1 MASYLQATDPR
12 IYQVTP
18 FMPDREGIN
27 RALMYRQGKY
37 DEGVARIQGIQQNM
51 LNLDVSNDENKARL
65 SEYNKKAKEELNRLS
80 KSDFSLRDNVAAAER
95 IFEPITND
103 KYILNDIA
111 TTKFFKQ
118 QFSVANDLKGKDKG
132 AGYNLTNLRYVQNSY
147 NKFVNAKGDEQFGIE
162 KREYVPYTDAMAEI
176 STLAEKMKVKVTK
189 DITAPGGYIVTQENG
204 SAAYGPLR
212 DLFYSNL
219 SDAAKNQLRIEST
232 VGYEDATAMLGE
244 DVAATEV
251 AGRYNQ
257 SLSRQNSEASKK
269 LATVRKNIKEIE
281 DLGDK
286 ATIQQKEYLDL
297 YKEQESILDA
307 NYKGSAKT
315 MEKMKSWTTE
325 DYKKYAP
332 QLANEMYVESRAH
345 NWARSYADATSS
357 FKINKDQAYWTGM
370 ELNRNLRKDQ
380 MDYEI
385 AMLKERNSKEG
396 KAPEA
401 PQDPRTVWTGLGTNK
416 MPEER
421 LVDYTSI
428 TKSMFGAEEDL
439 LGYKRGILDNYWGK
453 KAEGGVEIYS
463 KLSKAVEN
471 GSGKLK
477 LADLSNNYA
486 SDRDITT
493 TLDMEKYSKALG
505 VPMEELRN
513 MSVQEVFNRMNSG
526 FNDYLTNAESVPSAD
541 IKPYEYK
548 QELKK
553 REELYDYY
561 RSLWS
566 NINKDAS
573 SKIEKRDIEIA
584 GKLKFNESIFLN
596 SNGTLKTKSE
606 VVEEL
611 SKKGIESG
619 MNTRGAVVATGSR
632 PANSTL
638 APETFGQPRESK
650 NLNTRRVLGVADI
663 QKSYDDFAKR
673 YNKSRNDSAKN
684 LSKNIEYTKYF
695 ATNNPK
701 EVQDAVDIVARKL
714 SFNFEGPNI
723 ANFQDQFDEEEMER
737 YLPRVNNVIGNAV
750 SSVEMTPYPDGNNEY
765 VLKFDREELK
775 KIVDSK
781 DAKGMEFVEKL
792 VTKGITIKSPDNI
805 PELNTTRD
813 VSRFLVD
820 NDKNIQRKFGEG
832 YNFSV
837 FRTNS
842 PTGNVYNVTGSRTV
856 PEIGADGK
864 LVIENGRIKFKKEPV
879 DIPLDVTKNTVDNYL
894 KNLTDTFY
902 KMNAIY
908 VFANRSDV
916 LEKLAKDPTY
926 IQNLSQLTALAAAEY
941 KLDLNTER

>member
-176 STLAEKMKVKVTK
+176 NTLAEKMKVKVTK

-357 FKINKDQAYWTGM
+357 FKIDKDQAYWTGM

-380 MDYEI
+380 MDYEV

-396 KAPEA
+396 KAPET
-401 PQDPRTVWTGLGTNK
+401 PQDPRAIWTGLGTNK
-416 MPEER
+416 MPEGR

-573 SKIEKRDIEIA
+573 SKIEKRD
-584 GKLKFNESIFLN
+584 LKIGSNTINEASFLN
-596 SNGTLKTKSE
+596 PNGTLKTKAEIAAEFGKMVGTETKIIGGPVPKYKEVQSE
-606 VVEEL
+606 ASEEL
-611 SKKGIESG
+611 NKK
-619 MNTRGAVVATGSR
+619 
-632 PANSTL
+632 
-638 APETFGQPRESK
+638 
-650 NLNTRRVLGVADI
+650 
-663 QKSYDDFAKR
+663 YDEFAKR

-813 VSRFLVD
+813 ISRFLVD